1 MPYAIFSHET
11 GNRSIVYIGIYVDSK
26 HIDFL
31 NLMYILHY
39 VFALTYSNNSQKQN
53 YTHGIKS
60 VEYLRFWISTS
71 SHEVHDVEIY
81 DPLQILN
88 VELLLC
94 HHQTTKD
101 DNVILL

>member
-26 HIDFL
+26 HIDFFKS
-31 NLMYILHY
+31 Y
-39 VFALTYSNNSQKQN
+39 VFALTYRINNQKQN
-53 YTHGIKS
+53 CTHGIKS

>member
-11 GNRSIVYIGIYVDSK
+11 GNRSIVCIGIYVDSK

-31 NLMYILHY
+31 NLMYY
-39 VFALTYSNNSQKQN
+39 VFALTYRNNSQKQN

>member
-1 MPYAIFSHET
+1 MPYAISSHET

-26 HIDFL
+26 RI
-31 NLMYILHY
+31 
-39 VFALTYSNNSQKQN
+39 TSQKQN